1 MRDKF
6 IDIVRREVKGD
17 APFGLFISG
26 GYINF
31 IYNLELIHLL

>member
-26 GYINF
+26 GYII
-31 IYNLELIHLL
+31 IYIILELIPLL